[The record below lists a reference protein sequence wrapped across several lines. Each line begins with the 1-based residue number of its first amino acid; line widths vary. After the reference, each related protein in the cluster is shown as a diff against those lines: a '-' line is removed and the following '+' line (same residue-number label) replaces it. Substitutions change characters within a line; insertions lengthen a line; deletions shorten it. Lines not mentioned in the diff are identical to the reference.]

1 MFYVSCFMKF
11 MDKKN
16 LFISTAVIAVFIAG
30 LLWLGAPNKNQSNIS
45 DAASKSG
52 AGQISAGHIDYDFGP
67 VSMAKGKVSHAYKIV
82 NPSAEPATISKI
94 YTSCM
99 CTVASLTTQDGQKFG
114 PFGMPGHGG
123 PSGKI
128 STALESGQEAELEV
142 VFDPTAHGP
151 AGVGAIDRTV
161 YVETATGQKLE
172 LNFTATVTP

>member
-1 MFYVSCFMKF
+1 
-11 MDKKN
+11 MDNKKN
-16 LFISTAVIAVFIAG
+16 LFISAIVIFIFIVG
-30 LLWLGAPNKNQSNIS
+30 LIWLGKPAQNQSNIS
-45 DAASKSG
+45 DAASESG

-67 VSMAKGKVSHAYKIV
+67 VSMAKGKVSHTYKIV
-82 NPSAEPATISKI
+82 NSSSEPATISKI

-99 CTVASLTTQDGQKFG
+99 CTVASFMAPNGQTFG

-128 STALESGQEAELEV
+128 STTLQPGEEAQLEA
-142 VFDPTAHGP
+142 VFDPAAHGP

-161 YVETATGQKLE
+161 YVETANGQKLG